1 MKYDHAVIY
10 NGKFYAAGSEVP
22 VKENK
27 KPEQKEEKVETKKPS
42 TSKRK

>member
-22 VKENK
+22 EPVKEVK
-27 KPEQKEEKVETKKPS
+27 KEEKVETKKAS